1 MPNLGIIIHSGFRPP
16 EGIILKPV
24 EQSDVHIADEVWP
37 HRAEGTL
44 QFLHELAKL
53 NASVGAY
60 NSDGRMIA
68 WVFR

>member
-1 MPNLGIIIHSGFRPP
+1 MIVLLTPTIRAP
-16 EGIILKPV
+16 EGITLKPV

-44 QFLHELAKL
+44 QFLHQLAEF
-53 NASVGAY
+53 NPSVGAY
-60 NSDGRMIA
+60 NSDGRMVA